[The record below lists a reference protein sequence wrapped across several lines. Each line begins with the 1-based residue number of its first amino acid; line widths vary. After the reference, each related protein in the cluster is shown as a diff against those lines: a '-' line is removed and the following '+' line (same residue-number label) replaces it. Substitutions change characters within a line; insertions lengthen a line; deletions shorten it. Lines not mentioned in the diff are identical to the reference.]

1 MATNVF
7 DFGSLASD
15 DHAFSAWLKQQNLIK
30 SEDACPECCSVEGIL
45 LRKDK
50 GFQNTVKHSSMYWLS
65 RSFTLISLN
74 FNSYLDAPVTTITFL
89 SSELLK
95 LLDTIAALGPLMFPG
110 LKMLEKTD
118 FTPLET
124 AIISG
129 TIKH

>member
-1 MATNVF
+1 MENKINSKV
-7 DFGSLASD
+7 
-15 DHAFSAWLKQQNLIK
+15 I
-30 SEDACPECCSVEGIL
+30 

-50 GFQNTVKHSSMYWLS
+50 GSQNTVKYSSMYGLI

-89 SSELLK
+89 SAELLK
-95 LLDTIAALGPLMFPG
+95 LLDTNAALGPLMLTG